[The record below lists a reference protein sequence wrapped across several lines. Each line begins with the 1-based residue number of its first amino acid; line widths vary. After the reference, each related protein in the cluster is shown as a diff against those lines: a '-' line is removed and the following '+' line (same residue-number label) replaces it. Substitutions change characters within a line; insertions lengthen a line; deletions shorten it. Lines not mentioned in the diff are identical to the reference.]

1 MTHAPDSGAFFNSEL
16 EEGLQKDLSLLLDLQ
31 EIDDQ
36 LGELERSKIYLPE
49 MIQNLEKELTDLEKA
64 IDDDGAAL
72 LESEKEQKLLE
83 LEIETD
89 KQELEKFQKQMRVIK
104 TNKEYDAL
112 TAEIDSKRREISY
125 KEEQVLT
132 LMAQI
137 DEYQEKLAEM
147 KGRLQEIQ
155 ASNTEQLKMLKKQA
169 STLQAK
175 IDEKMAQRGN
185 IVKDINRQV
194 IGTYERVRKGKGGMV
209 VVPIRKKACSGC
221 FKQIP
226 PQRIQEIRR
235 GDRIF
240 ACDSCGR
247 ILIWTDESAG

>member
-1 MTHAPDSGAFFNSEL
+1 
-16 EEGLQKDLSLLLDLQ
+16 LQKDLSMLLDLQ

-49 MIQNLEKELTDLEKA
+49 MILNLEKEIDELNQAIAMNNKILE
-64 IDDDGAAL
+64 
-72 LESEKEQKLLE
+72 ESQREQHLVE

-89 KQELEKFQKQMRVIK
+89 KTDLDKYQKQMRVIK

-112 TAEIDSKRREISY
+112 TAEIDIKKQGITD
-125 KEEQVLT
+125 KEERILA
-132 LMAQI
+132 LMAAI
-137 DEYQEKLAEM
+137 DEAREKATEL
-147 KGRLQEIQ
+147 G
-155 ASNTEQLKMLKKQA
+155 NTLKEVQIRNSEQLDMLRNQA

-175 IDEKMAQRGN
+175 IEDKLEKRVLL
-185 IVKDINRQV
+185 VKDINRQIV
-194 IGTYERVRKGKGGMV
+194 GVYERIRKGKGGMA
-209 VVPIRKKACSGC
+209 VVPIRKRACSGC

-240 ACDSCGR
+240 ACDNCGR
-247 ILIWTDESAG
+247 ILTWTDEESA

>member
-1 MTHAPDSGAFFNSEL
+1 L
-16 EEGLQKDLSLLLDLQ
+16 KLQKDLTMLLDLQ

-49 MIQNLEKELTDLEKA
+49 MINNLEKEIEELAQAIATNDKILE
-64 IDDDGAAL
+64 
-72 LESEKEQKLLE
+72 ESQREQRLIE

-89 KQELEKFQKQMRVIK
+89 KVDLDKFQKQMRVIK

-112 TAEIDSKRREISY
+112 TAEIDTKKQGVAD
-125 KEEQVLT
+125 KEEKILT
-132 LMAQI
+132 LMAAA
-137 DEYQEKLAEM
+137 DEAKEKAAEM
-147 KGRLQEIQ
+147 KSMLAEVRTR
-155 ASNTEQLKMLKKQA
+155 NNEQLETLRAQE

-175 IDEKMAQRGN
+175 IEDKMAERTN
-185 IVKDINRQV
+185 LVKDINRQIV
-194 IGTYERVRKGKGGMV
+194 GVYERIRKGKGGMA
-209 VVPIRKKACSGC
+209 VVPVRKRACSGC

-247 ILIWTDESAG
+247 ILTWSDEENA

>member
-1 MTHAPDSGAFFNSEL
+1 M
-16 EEGLQKDLSLLLDLQ
+16 QKDLTMLLSLQ

-49 MIQNLEKELTDLEKA
+49 MINGLENEVANLGQAITDNEKILETSK
-64 IDDDGAAL
+64 
-72 LESEKEQKLLE
+72 LEQRSLE

-89 KQELEKFQKQMRVIK
+89 KQDLEKYQKQMKVIK

-112 TAEIDSKRREISY
+112 VTEIDSKKLAIAD
-125 KEEQVLT
+125 KEEKILA
-132 LMAQI
+132 LMASA
-137 DEYQEKLAEM
+137 DEAKEKLNELKAS
-147 KGRLQEIQ
+147 LNEIKERN
-155 ASNTEQLKMLKKQA
+155 SEQLIQLRDQE

-175 IDEKMAQRGN
+175 IEDKLEKRKTL
-185 IVKDINRQV
+185 IKDINRQV
-194 IGTYERVRKGKGGMV
+194 VGIYERIRKGKGGMA
-209 VVPIRKKACSGC
+209 VVPVRKRACSGC

-226 PQRIQEIRR
+226 PQRVQEIRR

-247 ILIWTDESAG
+247 ILTWIDEESS

>member
-1 MTHAPDSGAFFNSEL
+1 MIL
-16 EEGLQKDLSLLLDLQ
+16 EDKLQKDLSLLLNLQ

-49 MIQNLEKELTDLEKA
+49 MIQNLEREVEEINLAVAANEKA
-64 IDDDGAAL
+64 LDDSGR
-72 LESEKEQKLLE
+72 EQRLLE

-89 KQELEKFQKQMRVIK
+89 KQDLEKFHKQMRVIK

-112 TAEIDSKRREISY
+112 TAEIDSKKQGIAD
-125 KEEQVLT
+125 KEERVLSY
-132 LMAQI
+132 MAI
-137 DEYQEKLAEM
+137 ADEAREKLAELRE
-147 KGRLQEIQ
+147 RLKDVE
-155 ASNTEQLKMLKKQA
+155 SRNGEQLQLLRDQE

-175 IDEKMAQRGN
+175 IDDK
-185 IVKDINRQV
+185 IVKRNVLMKDINKQIV
-194 IGTYERVRKGKGGMV
+194 GVYERVRRGKGGMAV
-209 VVPIRKKACSGC
+209 VTIRKRACSGC

-247 ILIWTDESAG
+247 ILTWSDEVSG

>member
-1 MTHAPDSGAFFNSEL
+1 
-16 EEGLQKDLSLLLDLQ
+16 LQKDLSLLLDLQ

-49 MIQNLEKELTDLEKA
+49 MIAGLEREIGTLDQSVAENGKIIE
-64 IDDDGAAL
+64 
-72 LESEKEQKLLE
+72 ESQRQQKLFE
-83 LEIETD
+83 LEIESD
-89 KQELEKFQKQMRVIK
+89 KQDLDNYQKQMRVIK

-112 TAEIDSKRREISY
+112 VAEIDAKKQAIAD
-125 KEEQVLT
+125 KEEKVLA
-132 LMAQI
+132 LMSSA
-137 DEYQEKLAEM
+137 DEAREKLAEM
-147 KGRLQEIQ
+147 Q
-155 ASNTEQLKMLKKQA
+155 ATLEEVKLRNSEQLTLLRSQE

-175 IDEKMAQRGN
+175 IEDKLEKRKD
-185 IVKDINRQV
+185 IIKDINRQV
-194 IGTYERVRKGKGGMV
+194 VGVYERVRKGKGGMA
-209 VVPIRKKACSGC
+209 VVPIRKRACSGC

-247 ILIWTDESAG
+247 ILTWTGDDSN

>member
-1 MTHAPDSGAFFNSEL
+1 MRRFTAHFLFIKWRL
-16 EEGLQKDLSLLLDLQ
+16 KLQKDLTMLLGLQ

-36 LGELERSKIYLPE
+36 LGELERSRIYLPE
-49 MIQNLEKELTDLEKA
+49 MIQGLEKEIEELTLA
-64 IDDDGAAL
+64 IATNDKILG
-72 LESEKEQKLLE
+72 ESQREQRLLE

-89 KQELEKFQKQMRVIK
+89 KGELDKFQKQMKVIK

-112 TAEIDSKRREISY
+112 TAEIDSKKIGIAD
-125 KEEQVLT
+125 KEEKILT
-132 LMAQI
+132 LMAAA
-137 DEYQEKLAEM
+137 DEAREKSGELKSMLAEV
-147 KGRLQEIQ
+147 RTRNSTQLETLRNQE
-155 ASNTEQLKMLKKQA
+155 

-175 IDEKMAQRGN
+175 IEDKLLERTKL
-185 IVKDINRQV
+185 VKDINRQIV
-194 IGTYERVRKGKGGMV
+194 GVYERIRKGKGGMA
-209 VVPIRKKACSGC
+209 VVPVRKRACSGC

-247 ILIWTDESAG
+247 LLTWADEENN

>member
-1 MTHAPDSGAFFNSEL
+1 L
-16 EEGLQKDLSLLLDLQ
+16 ILQKDLTLLLRLQ

-49 MIQNLEKELTDLEKA
+49 MIGNLEKEVDGLGQAVAENEKILEESQRQQR
-64 IDDDGAAL
+64 L
-72 LESEKEQKLLE
+72 LGLEVESDKLE
-83 LEIETD
+83 LD
-89 KQELEKFQKQMRVIK
+89 KYQKQMRVIK

-112 TAEIDSKRREISY
+112 TAEIDSK
-125 KEEQVLT
+125 KVGVADNEEKILA
-132 LMAQI
+132 LMAAA
-137 DEYQEKLAEM
+137 DEAREKLTE
-147 KGRLQEIQ
+147 LV
-155 ASNTEQLKMLKKQA
+155 ASLKDVKHKNGEQLANLRDQE

-175 IDEKMAQRGN
+175 IEDKLDKRKVL
-185 IVKDINRQV
+185 VKDINKQIV
-194 IGTYERVRKGKGGMV
+194 GVYERVRKGKGGMA
-209 VVPIRKKACSGC
+209 VVPIRKRACSGC

-247 ILIWTDESAG
+247 LLTWTDEDNN